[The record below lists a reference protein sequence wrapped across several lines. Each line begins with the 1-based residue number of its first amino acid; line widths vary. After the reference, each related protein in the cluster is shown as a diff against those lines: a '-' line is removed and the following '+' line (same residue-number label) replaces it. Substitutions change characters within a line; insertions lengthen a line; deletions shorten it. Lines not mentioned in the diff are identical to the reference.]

1 MILKEIRFYLFI
13 IYKNE
18 NYAIVNLLIHN
29 YTNINKGKVIEN
41 ISLLLLF
48 FLLEEM
54 NQLLR

>member
-1 MILKEIRFYLFI
+1 MILKEIRFYLFT

-18 NYAIVNLLIHN
+18 NYSIVNLLIYN

-41 ISLLLLF
+41 ISLLLF

>member
-1 MILKEIRFYLFI
+1 MILKEIRFYLFT

-18 NYAIVNLLIHN
+18 NYSIVNLLIYN